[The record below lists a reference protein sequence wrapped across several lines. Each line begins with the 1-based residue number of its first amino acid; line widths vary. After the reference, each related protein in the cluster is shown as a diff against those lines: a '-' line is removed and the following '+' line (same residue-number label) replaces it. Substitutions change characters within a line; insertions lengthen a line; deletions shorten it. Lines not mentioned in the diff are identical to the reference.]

1 MRLDFYLDDLESSI
15 ENPWHLKDND
25 IVERVRVVVLHHID
39 HELCELHVHVLK
51 ASIPAVEYD
60 GKLGKALL
68 PAQSFQL
75 VDKELLHVLS
85 FLNSLDM
92 FAHTEYQ
99 QLHSVLVSIP
109 FLKIYAESKSG
120 VSIKS

>member
-15 ENPWHLKDND
+15 EDPWHLKDND

-39 HELCELHVHVLK
+39 HELCEFHVHVLK

-85 FLNSLDM
+85 FLNTLDV

-99 QLHSVLVSIP
+99 ELHSVLVSIP
-109 FLKIYAESKSG
+109 DKEVLSESE
-120 VSIKS
+120 